1 MTPLKFEAAL
11 LRRLPKVLLPEH
23 LDGALRPRTIVE
35 LAKEA
40 KYSKLPTQDP
50 EELAEWFFR
59 GANQGSLAKYLEG
72 FAHTIAVMQTEA
84 ALERQGVSS
93 RCPNLWSG
101 TGRFGKNQHQ
111 RDEKC
116 FYSLQPALPDHLQRD
131 QTWLCQDSRRGET
144 LIKL

>member
-50 EELAEWFFR
+50 EELAE
-59 GANQGSLAKYLEG
+59 
-72 FAHTIAVMQTEA
+72 
-84 ALERQGVSS
+84 
-93 RCPNLWSG
+93 
-101 TGRFGKNQHQ
+101 
-111 RDEKC
+111 
-116 FYSLQPALPDHLQRD
+116 
-131 QTWLCQDSRRGET
+131 
-144 LIKL
+144 